1 MKHGF
6 GYHQSLAIAKTD
18 GHCAYR
24 DVDVLSDAF
33 KTGYAVDH
41 ILGDSAF
48 VKSRPRWSTLSR
60 SATPTAYGEPESLA
74 TRETAKH

>member
-1 MKHGF
+1 MIKHGF

-33 KTGYAVDH
+33 KTGYAVDD

-48 VKSRPRWSTLSR
+48 VKSRPR
-60 SATPTAYGEPESLA
+60 
-74 TRETAKH
+74 